1 MFPSTVPLEL
11 LSGVLS
17 AYNDALDHTYILSI
31 VMGVIACLA
40 SCGMKWVS
48 VREKNLL
55 AGGNVWVSLTTGAN
69 SDEGEA
75 STDLEGRLVKRDSS
89 NGEEYWMRNI
99 SYGF

>member
-1 MFPSTVPLEL
+1 LILYIPSLSVVFILTPVQRPCSQYMFPSTVPLEL

-55 AGGNVWVSLTTGAN
+55 AGGNV
-69 SDEGEA
+69 
-75 STDLEGRLVKRDSS
+75 
-89 NGEEYWMRNI
+89 
-99 SYGF
+99 